1 VVLNTHASFVSAL
14 LFFPI
19 AGLALFESLNAQ
31 SGLGPK
37 FHPVQPVHAAAGVGE
52 QLAVK
57 RGQFFTYALPPH
69 WRVGEEGQFAVSLLA
84 PENRAMTV
92 MVGNSGFA
100 PNYPPDRFVSEK
112 LSAMRIQN
120 LQLTQGVRAQP
131 IAGFQTAYQYGISY
145 SSKGLLFR
153 GAAKCSIAQAYDSA
167 VLVMTLAVSRQEEW
181 AEYSKWLP
189 AAADQIAAS
198 NGAAFGRRGIM
209 AQNLQ
214 NSKEYGEAARQ
225 YREWSQKNWQQVT
238 DQRSATQDKQ
248 NSSVRENLGSVQT
261 YTNPYDSSQP
271 LELPLTYKYFWV
283 DRQGKIVGT
292 DDPSANPN
300 TGSTG
305 DWRQM
310 PRSQPR

>member
-1 VVLNTHASFVSAL
+1 MRAN
-14 LFFPI
+14 
-19 AGLALFESLNAQ
+19 AG
-31 SGLGPK
+31 
-37 FHPVQPVHAAAGVGE
+37 AAE
-52 QLAVK
+52 QLAIK
-57 RGQFFTYALPPH
+57 HGQFFTYALPPR

-92 MVGNSGFA
+92 MVGNSGLA
-100 PNYPPDRFVSEK
+100 PNYPPDRFISEK

-120 LQLTQGVRAQP
+120 LQITQGVRAQP
-131 IAGFQTAYQYGISY
+131 IAGFQTAYQFGISY
-145 SSKGLLFR
+145 SSKGLSFR
-153 GAAKCSIAQAYDSA
+153 GAAKCNIASAYDSA

-181 AEYSKWLP
+181 GEYSKWLP
-189 AAADQIAAS
+189 AAADQISAN

-238 DQRSATQDKQ
+238 DQRNATQDKQ
-248 NSSVRENLGSVQT
+248 NYAVRENLGSVQT

-271 LELPLTYKYFWV
+271 MELPQTYKYFWV

-300 TGSTG
+300 NGSTG

-310 PRSQPR
+310 PRYQPR